1 MLMGLEG
8 VLMAE
13 EVLPTAEGLTPD
25 SDPLEAAIARI
36 QAGDVEA
43 FQELLKH
50 TEGKVLT
57 VAWRLLGDR
66 DLARDAAQ
74 ETFLRVF
81 RSLDR
86 YRRGEGFHPWLYRI
100 AVNVCLDMA
109 RKRGPIPLAESALET
124 LHHAHSGRE
133 HAEQMVL
140 LEERR
145 ALVRRALGAL
155 TPAERSALVLR
166 DLEGLSTEEAARV
179 LGVRAVTVRSQ
190 ISSARSK
197 VQAFCVRWKGGR
209 P

>member
-1 MLMGLEG
+1 MLTGLEG
-8 VLMAE
+8 LLMVE
-13 EVLPTAEGLTPD
+13 ETLLPAEGLAQGP
-25 SDPLEAAIARI
+25 DPLEAVIARI
-36 QAGDVEA
+36 RTGEVEA
-43 FQELLKH
+43 FEELLEQ

-86 YRRGEGFHPWLYRI
+86 YRRGEGFQPWLYRI

-124 LHHAHSGRE
+124 LHHAHPGRE

-145 ALVRRALGAL
+145 ALIQRALGAL

-166 DLEGLSTEEAARV
+166 HLEGLSTEEAARV

-197 VQAFCVRWKGGR
+197 VQAFCTRWKGGR